1 LLAQNSMLLT
11 TVLALLVVGASSMAL
26 WLAIGA
32 D

>member
-1 LLAQNSMLLT
+1 MLLT
-11 TVLALLVVGASSMAL
+11 TVLTLLVVGASSMAL

>member
-1 LLAQNSMLLT
+1 MLLT